1 MATPSTQP
9 ATRTPAVSRPKY
21 RSLNRDINE
30 FRLLK
35 ILPPTN
41 TFAAGTGPL
50 EFPQDPIRCEL
61 HYESFN
67 VLSERL
73 RAKQLST
80 NSILAYL
87 LQDTPRLRGY
97 DSSPS
102 QPERAG
108 KGVEGVKTVSYL
120 KTSID
125 ETEQGAFMETVGS
138 YLGSKLSVD
147 KEAAHAISPGRIEA
161 LQEKFESSKQTLELW
176 QPDGIQLPSKSFQDW
191 MSSWIWTPL
200 SGDTE
205 HLEHKSLGYFA
216 LSYVWR
222 DSGRVSLATRNLNRE
237 LNLMNE
243 GSGMALRKALEF
255 LQMSPE
261 TIEGICGQ
269 DHDLVDDSVEIIVD
283 GILISVGK
291 NLEKALRTLREIP
304 EISNGTRVW
313 VDALCINQGDFEEKN
328 VEVKRMGEIYREA
341 DRVVS
346 YLGEE
351 SDQSGDVLEFMNA
364 VGDVIQRVSD
374 LTPII
379 LGFLK
384 NVQADMAFSMA
395 KFLLRTY
402 LTRIWIVQEIVLGG
416 EKSVLICG
424 ARRFPW
430 TNILRCGKML
440 NAGMAA
446 TSWNLD
452 TKLGPLQNEKG
463 EVDDYLTMADWKSG
477 ITKLQMFRDAG
488 IFSRRMLQEEELEGQ
503 GHIQY
508 SDVHLSNT
516 LWFRIPSSNNA
527 TDPRDLIYGMMSL
540 LPKKLTDLIAVD
552 YGPTNGFT
560 DVMRAFAE
568 AHLACTQSLHLILHR
583 YYSPFLGH
591 QEWPTW
597 VPNLAQRFS
606 SGHWDWAINSEGTA
620 CPNIPC
626 RIIFARNR
634 ETRKPLL
641 VCSGVKIDT
650 IHMATRNIVMDTFDR
665 KQQLIQ
671 TLSASITDENVAQVY
686 QTIEDLRGSLGKQTR
701 LIIPEKDDERT
712 PVQAGRGQPVASTHR
727 YGNTEG
733 LKRALDKCFKRFKV
747 ELEGGQSIFNFPL
760 DISEEDGHTL
770 RQVLGSREFKAP
782 MVTSFNMIRDFFANF
797 RLWDTS
803 FRRLFPARAANVDPA
818 SYSSPNIDPDAT
830 LGVAH
835 LITTCGGY
843 VGTCLGNVRPGDEVF
858 LLAGCSMPVL
868 LRKSGLASDTY
879 KLQSSL
885 YIPGIME
892 GEALGRG
899 GYSAN
904 DFKEVLLC

>member
-1 MATPSTQP
+1 
-9 ATRTPAVSRPKY
+9 
-21 RSLNRDINE
+21 
-30 FRLLK
+30 
-35 ILPPTN
+35 
-41 TFAAGTGPL
+41 
-50 EFPQDPIRCEL
+50 
-61 HYESFN
+61 
-67 VLSERL
+67 
-73 RAKQLST
+73 
-80 NSILAYL
+80 
-87 LQDTPRLRGY
+87 
-97 DSSPS
+97 
-102 QPERAG
+102 
-108 KGVEGVKTVSYL
+108 
-120 KTSID
+120 
-125 ETEQGAFMETVGS
+125 
-138 YLGSKLSVD
+138 
-147 KEAAHAISPGRIEA
+147 
-161 LQEKFESSKQTLELW
+161 
-176 QPDGIQLPSKSFQDW
+176 
-191 MSSWIWTPL
+191 
-200 SGDTE
+200 
-205 HLEHKSLGYFA
+205 
-216 LSYVWR
+216 
-222 DSGRVSLATRNLNRE
+222 
-237 LNLMNE
+237 
-243 GSGMALRKALEF
+243 
-255 LQMSPE
+255 
-261 TIEGICGQ
+261 
-269 DHDLVDDSVEIIVD
+269 
-283 GILISVGK
+283 
-291 NLEKALRTLREIP
+291 
-304 EISNGTRVW
+304 
-313 VDALCINQGDFEEKN
+313 
-328 VEVKRMGEIYREA
+328 
-341 DRVVS
+341 
-346 YLGEE
+346 
-351 SDQSGDVLEFMNA
+351 
-364 VGDVIQRVSD
+364 
-374 LTPII
+374 
-379 LGFLK
+379 
-384 NVQADMAFSMA
+384 MAFSMA

-416 EKSVLICG
+416 EKSILICG
-424 ARRFPW
+424 ARRFSW

-477 ITKLQMFRDAG
+477 ITKLQMFRDTG

-503 GHIQY
+503 GHIKY

-540 LPKKLTDLIAVD
+540 LPKKLTDLISVD

-606 SGHWDWAINSEGTA
+606 SGHWDWAINSEGIA

-626 RIIFARNR
+626 RIVFARNR

-650 IHMATRNIVMDTFDR
+650 IHIATRNIVMDTFDR

-686 QTIEDLRGSLGKQTR
+686 QTIEDLRGSLGKQMR
-701 LIIPEKDDERT
+701 MIIPEKDDKRT
-712 PVQAGRGQPVASTHR
+712 PVQASSSQAVASTHR

-760 DISEEDGHTL
+760 DISEEDDHTL

-797 RLWDTS
+797 RLWDTT
-803 FRRLFPARAANVDPA
+803 FRRLFPARAANVHPA

-843 VGTCLGNVRPGDEVF
+843 VGACLGNVRPGD
-858 LLAGCSMPVL
+858 
-868 LRKSGLASDTY
+868 
-879 KLQSSL
+879 
-885 YIPGIME
+885 
-892 GEALGRG
+892 
-899 GYSAN
+899 
-904 DFKEVLLC
+904 